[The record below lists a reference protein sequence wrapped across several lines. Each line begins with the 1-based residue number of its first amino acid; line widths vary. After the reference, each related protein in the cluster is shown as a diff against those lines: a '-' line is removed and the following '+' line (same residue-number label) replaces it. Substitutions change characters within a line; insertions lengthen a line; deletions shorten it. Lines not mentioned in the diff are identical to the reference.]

1 MRDQCFHVKCKENE
15 TLRLN
20 EPLFYRI
27 PCIVLIWV
35 EANPMPP
42 DSIRILDLFYHKG
55 DLKSLKRTSLE
66 KNTSKYNK
74 QSTLGTDIKRKQNSL
89 AVYWTK
95 SKIMYKFCCVFSH
108 LDLLEYKTGLF
119 PTSYFWIG
127 EPSRSILHH
136 AELFSKLYMQDDYFS
151 LSSLLFIPSAAGCN
165 SRN

>member
-1 MRDQCFHVKCKENE
+1 
-15 TLRLN
+15 
-20 EPLFYRI
+20 
-27 PCIVLIWV
+27 
-35 EANPMPP
+35 MPP

-165 SRN
+165 SRNWNEFMHSCARTLHPMKSSVRF